1 LVGTYGKFDV
11 HDKTH
16 LFAAD
21 SPSCETCGQV
31 ILPQP
36 VYGAR
41 TSVSNRIGLAV
52 SILLHL
58 LALAYYLLR
67 DEPVRVTPP
76 AAPDGAMVYIAPLAP
91 QPKARPQPAQPPQP
105 VPPKPKVAQQP
116 KVQPQTKTAK
126 ALPRAQPSKPRP
138 KDEVYI
144 PSVVARVAP
153 PKQDEPQDMQA
164 QIAARRAQ
172 RAAAQPQAE
181 PQESAEAR
189 GQRIA
194 RANIAGAQGGSSG
207 AERNGSGGIFSIVN
221 QNARSAEVKF
231 RGWNSNFKRNW
242 TQQVQVERGLELDI
256 ETAIVKKMIELIRK
270 EKPGDFVWDSHRLG
284 RHVNLSAR
292 VEDTAELQAFLLK
305 EFFPDY
311 RRR

>member
-1 LVGTYGKFDV
+1 V

-21 SPSCETCGQV
+21 SDYCATCGQL
-31 ILPQP
+31 IRPQP
-36 VYGAR
+36 VYGAK

-52 SILLHL
+52 SILLHVL
-58 LALAYYLLR
+58 GLAYYLLR
-67 DEPVRVTPP
+67 DEPVRVIPP
-76 AAPDGAMVYIAPLAP
+76 ATPDGAMVYIAPLAP
-91 QPKARPQPAQPPQP
+91 QPAARPQPAQPPKPPQP
-105 VPPKPKVAQQP
+105 KPVAKQPPKVA
-116 KVQPQTKTAK
+116 K
-126 ALPRAQPSKPRP
+126 AAPRAQPSKTRP
-138 KDEVYI
+138 KKEVPKEEVYV
-144 PSVVARVAP
+144 PPVVARIAP
-153 PKQDEPQDMQA
+153 PKQDEPQDMQG

-172 RAAAQPQAE
+172 RAAAQPQPE
-181 PQESAEAR
+181 PQESDEAR

-207 AERNGSGGIFSIVN
+207 SERNGSGGIFSIVN

-242 TQQVQVERGLELDI
+242 TQQVQVERGLEPDI

-292 VEDTAELQAFLLK
+292 VADTAELQAFLLK

>member
-1 LVGTYGKFDV
+1 M

-16 LFAAD
+16 LFAVD
-21 SPSCETCGQV
+21 SDYCVTCGQL
-31 ILPQP
+31 IRPQP
-36 VYGAR
+36 VYGVK

-67 DEPVRVTPP
+67 DEPVRVLPP
-76 AAPDGAMVYIAPLAP
+76 VTPDGAMVYIAPLAP
-91 QPKARPQPAQPPQP
+91 QPKAPPQP
-105 VPPKPKVAQQP
+105 VQPPKPAPPKPKAQPQP
-116 KVQPQTKTAK
+116 KVAK
-126 ALPRAQPSKPRP
+126 ALAKAPARAQPSKTRP
-138 KDEVYI
+138 KKEVPKEEVYI
-144 PSVVARVAP
+144 PPLVARVAP
-153 PKQDEPQDMQA
+153 PPEQDMAA

-172 RAAAQPQAE
+172 RAAAQPQPE
-181 PQESAEAR
+181 VQESAEAR

-194 RANIAGAQGGSSG
+194 RANIAGAQGGASG
-207 AERNGSGGIFSIVN
+207 SERNGSGGVFSILN
-221 QNARSAEVKF
+221 QTSYSAEVKF

-292 VEDTAELQAFLLK
+292 LEHTAELHAFLLK

>member
-1 LVGTYGKFDV
+1 V

-16 LFAAD
+16 RFAVD
-21 SPSCETCGQV
+21 SNYCASCGQV
-31 ILPQP
+31 ILPP
-36 VYGAR
+36 LDYGSKKS
-41 TSVSNRIGLAV
+41 TSKRIGLAV

-58 LALAYYLLR
+58 LGVAYYLMR
-67 DEPVRVTPP
+67 DEPVPLMPP
-76 AAPDGAMVYIAPLAP
+76 STPDGAMVYISPL
-91 QPKARPQPAQPPQP
+91 PAQPVAKPAVKPAPKPAPKPAVKPAPKPAVKPAPKAQAQP
-105 VPPKPKVAQQP
+105 PSRPRPATKAPPARPKEEVYVPP
-116 KVQPQTKTAK
+116 
-126 ALPRAQPSKPRP
+126 
-138 KDEVYI
+138 
-144 PSVVARVAP
+144 VVARVAP
-153 PKQDEPQDMQA
+153 PEQDMAA
-164 QIAARRAQ
+164 QIASRRAQ
-172 RAAAQPQAE
+172 RAAAQPQVE
-181 PQESAEAR
+181 PEESDEAR

-207 AERNGSGGIFSIVN
+207 SERQGSGGIFSIVN
-221 QNARSAEVKF
+221 QNPRSAEVKF

-242 TQQVQVERGLELDI
+242 SQQVQVEIGSERDI

-292 VEDTAELQAFLLK
+292 AEHAAELQAFLLK